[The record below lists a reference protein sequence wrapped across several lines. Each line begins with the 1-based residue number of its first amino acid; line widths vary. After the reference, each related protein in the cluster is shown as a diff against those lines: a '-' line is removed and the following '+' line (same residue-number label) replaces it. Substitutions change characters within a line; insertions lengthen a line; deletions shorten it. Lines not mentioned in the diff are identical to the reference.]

1 MNDISTPRRRLL
13 AAALLCAFAPL
24 PARAQPD
31 LSRKLGPTIADAG
44 SASYRFEG
52 FTLRSADGQR
62 GYRVT
67 VCIPRR
73 AAPAAGYPAIVALD
87 GNAALASI
95 DERQL
100 QALDAGNPPV
110 IVAIGYDTELRFDVQ
125 ARAYDYTPPI
135 PAGQAD
141 EEAGRGRKGGGA
153 ELFLD
158 LIEQRILPRVRAL
171 ASLDHGR
178 LALWGHSYGGL
189 FVLHTLF
196 SRTRLFSAYI
206 AASPS
211 LWWQQGVILAEEKRF
226 AGEAALAAKHAGARV
241 WLMAGDAERRQRRP
255 GHDAAP
261 AADAAQAMQAS
272 RAAMP
277 AQALPELAARL
288 RERDGL
294 EVSLRIFPGMAHGPM
309 LPASLEPALRIAAGL
324 APFPG

>member
-1 MNDISTPRRRLL
+1 MTDLSSSRRRLL

-44 SASYRFEG
+44 SAFYRFER

-100 QALDAGNPPV
+100 QALDAANPPV
-110 IVAIGYDTELRFDVQ
+110 IVAVGYDTELRFDVQ

-135 PAGQAD
+135 PAGAVD

-153 ELFLD
+153 DVFLE
-158 LIEQRILPRVRAL
+158 LIEREILPRVRTL
-171 ASLDHGR
+171 APLDDGR

-189 FVLHTLF
+189 FVLHALF
-196 SRTRLFSAYI
+196 SRARLFSDYI

-226 AGEAALAAKHAGARV
+226 AGEAARAARQAGVRV
-241 WLMAGDAERRQRRP
+241 WLMAGDAERRERRP
-255 GHDAAP
+255 GADTPQAAAP
-261 AADAAQAMQAS
+261 ATQAS

-277 AQALPELAARL
+277 VHALPELAARL
-288 RERDGL
+288 RERDAL
-294 EVSLRIFPGMAHGPM
+294 DVSLRIFPGMAHGPM

-324 APFPG
+324 APFPA